1 VAGAPKPVEAGTP
14 DPVVMNALK
23 KRYFDVISHENYPH
37 TPDLTSEADRLEVV
51 IKSYKIGGA
60 S

>member
-1 VAGAPKPVEAGTP
+1 
-14 DPVVMNALK
+14 MNALK